1 VYGFNAAWP
10 SRAAAVRA
18 GISLVQQYRRKE
30 GRVYL
35 SQLDV
40 EGFRSLSR
48 VSIALGRDVSV
59 LVGENSGGKS
69 NVIDA
74 LRLLTDPIDGRRT
87 LYLDREDVFR
97 GPGTVLVT
105 LRATY
110 TGSAEDL
117 AAYQHA
123 ASPELDRLLYAL
135 RYTPPGTGQIRG
147 QVDWVAGNGADPCD
161 PQPRGRDRLRHVYLP
176 PLRDAARDLG
186 SQAGPRIQAI
196 LDCLLT
202 GPEPVRDADGNAID
216 QAGMLDFVRSRFA
229 EVEDHPVITAATSR
243 ISTRLSRLTSGA
255 YEQAAGLGFAATSVQ
270 ALARGLRVRLA
281 DAGLVPREIAESGMG
296 YANLLFIATV
306 LAQLDAAREADL
318 TLLLVEEPEA
328 HLHPPLQALLLDYL
342 RDAAAASRSTPQ
354 TGRWRGYLQV
364 VITSHAPSLA
374 ASADV
379 ADLIVLGRRATA
391 QPASAGPAATAA
403 PPTSAVSQAPA
414 AAGGTSGA
422 APSSDTDV
430 AMYET
435 AAINVAALGLSQ
447 ADRSKLNRYLNAT
460 RSAMLFSPRV
470 MLVEGI
476 AEALVLP
483 PMASTLFPAGSIER
497 ARFVGTVLVPID
509 GVDFAPYLRVLLTTS
524 DGRRI
529 GQRIAVITD
538 SDTQN
543 PRHSGAER
551 IAALTRMIA
560 DLGASEHA
568 AVFAGPTTLEPEL
581 LIAGNDDAVWK
592 AWAAQQ
598 PRAWQTVKAAVD
610 AADLTGRATAFAIK
624 LKDADLRKGDFALDF
639 LYAVETTGTSL
650 RIPSYL
656 ENALR
661 WLTASPTPP
670 PGS

>member
-1 VYGFNAAWP
+1 M
-10 SRAAAVRA
+10 
-18 GISLVQQYRRKE
+18 
-30 GRVYL
+30 YL

-48 VSIALGRDVSV
+48 VSVTLGRDMSV

-97 GPGTVLVT
+97 GPGSGTVT
-105 LRATY
+105 LWATY

-117 AAYQHA
+117 APYQHA
-123 ASPELDRLLYAL
+123 ATPELDRVLYTL
-135 RYTPPGTGQIRG
+135 RYTPPGAGQIRG
-147 QVDWVAGNGADPCD
+147 QVDWVAGSGADPSD

-186 SQAGPRIQAI
+186 SNAGPRIRII
-196 LDCLLT
+196 LENLLA
-202 GPEPVRDADGNAID
+202 GPEPVCEADGTAID
-216 QAGMLDFVRSRFA
+216 EARLLGFVRGRFA
-229 EVEDHPVITAATSR
+229 EVEAYPVITSATGR
-243 ISTRLSRLTSGA
+243 IGTRLSRLTRGA
-255 YEQAAGLGFAATSVQ
+255 YEHSAGLGFPATSVQ
-270 ALARGLRVRLA
+270 ALARGLQVRMA
-281 DAGLVPREIAESGMG
+281 DVGLVPREIAESGMG

-342 RDAAAASRSTPQ
+342 RDAAAASRTARSA
-354 TGRWRGYLQV
+354 GRWRGYLQV

-379 ADLIVLGRRATA
+379 ADLVVLQRQATA
-391 QPASAGPAATAA
+391 QLAPGVVAATPAPPATAA
-403 PPTSAVSQAPA
+403 PRASTTRGAASRPA
-414 AAGGTSGA
+414 AAGDA
-422 APSSDTDV
+422 DV
-430 AMYET
+430 ARYET
-435 AAINVAALGLSQ
+435 AAINIAALGLSQ
-447 ADRSKLNRYLNAT
+447 AEQNKLNRYLNAT

-483 PMASTLFPAGSIER
+483 PMANTLFSADSIER

-509 GVDFAPYLRVLLTTS
+509 GVDFVPYLRVLLAAS
-524 DGRRI
+524 GGRRI
-529 GQRIAVITD
+529 GQRVAVITD
-538 SDTQN
+538 RDIQN
-543 PRHSGAER
+543 PHRSGVSR
-551 IAALTRMIA
+551 ITSLTALIA
-560 DLGASEHA
+560 SLGASEYA

-581 LIAGNDDAVWK
+581 LAAGNDDAVWK

-598 PRAWQTVKAAVD
+598 PIAWETAKAAID
-610 AADLTGRATAFAIK
+610 AASPEGRAATFAVK
-624 LKDADLRKGDFALDF
+624 FKDADLRKGDFAQDF
-639 LYAVETTGTSL
+639 LDAIKTAGTQL
-650 RIPSYL
+650 RVPTYL
-656 ENALR
+656 EDALR
-661 WLTASPTPP
+661 WLAASPIPA
-670 PGS
+670 SDS

>member
-1 VYGFNAAWP
+1 M
-10 SRAAAVRA
+10 
-18 GISLVQQYRRKE
+18 
-30 GRVYL
+30 YL

-40 EGFRSLSR
+40 EGFRSLSQ
-48 VSIALGRDVSV
+48 VSITLGRDVSV

-74 LRLLTDPIDGRRT
+74 LRLLTDPIDGRRS

-97 GPGTVLVT
+97 GPGPGPVR

-110 TGSAEDL
+110 TGSPEDL

-123 ASPELDRLLYAL
+123 MSPELDRLLYTL
-135 RYTPPGTGQIRG
+135 RYTPPATGQVRG
-147 QVDWVAGNGADPCD
+147 QVDWVAGSGADPCD
-161 PQPRGRDRLRHVYLP
+161 PQPSGRDRIRHVYLP

-186 SQAGPRIQAI
+186 SNAGPRIQTI
-196 LDCLLT
+196 LDSLLT

-216 QAGMLDFVRSRFA
+216 QARLLDFVRSRFA
-229 EVEDHPVITAATSR
+229 DVEDYPVITAATER

-255 YEQAAGLGFAATSVQ
+255 YQQAAGLGFAATSVQ
-270 ALARGLRVRLA
+270 ALARGLRVRMA

-306 LAQLDAAREADL
+306 LAQLDAASEADL

-342 RDAAAASRSTPQ
+342 RDAAAASRCTPQ
-354 TGRWRGYLQV
+354 ACRWRGYLQV

-379 ADLIVLGRRATA
+379 ADLVILQRQATA
-391 QPASAGPAATAA
+391 LPAPAAAAPAAPPASAGP
-403 PPTSAVSQAPA
+403 QAPA
-414 AAGGTSGA
+414 VPDGISDPAAASDADA
-422 APSSDTDV
+422 AK
-430 AMYET
+430 YET
-435 AAINVAALGLSQ
+435 AVINIAELGLSQ

-483 PMASTLFPAGSIER
+483 PMATTLFPPGSIER
-497 ARFVGTVLVPID
+497 ARFVGTVLLPID
-509 GVDFAPYLRVLLTTS
+509 GVDFTPYLRVLLTAT

-538 SDTQN
+538 TDTQN
-543 PRHSGAER
+543 PKRSGAAR
-551 IAALTRMIA
+551 IARLTGLIA

-581 LIAGNDDAVWK
+581 LVAGNDDAVWK

-598 PRAWQTVKAAVD
+598 PRAWQTAKATVD
-610 AADLTGRATAFAIK
+610 AADSAGRAVAFAIK
-624 LKDADLRKGDFALDF
+624 LKDADLRKGDFAQDF
-639 LYAVETTGTSL
+639 LHAIETGGTPL
-650 RIPSYL
+650 RVPAYL

-661 WLTASPTPP
+661 WLAVGPTPA